1 MTDPNRKKILPG
13 LKAWWSDVIGTQS
26 YLRYFEREDR
36 KRRLAGQFLTIITI
50 GLGIYYLAWHA
61 QHINWEATLYS
72 FIFFLAEFIGLVLF
86 TFFAFNA
93 WFLRYHSPQGVSVE
107 KPESIDVF
115 ITVAGEPVDIVAET
129 VRAAVNIDYPNKKIY
144 LLDDKGDI
152 AYKNIAEKFG
162 CGYFA
167 RDDHS
172 HAKAGNLNYAFERT
186 TGDLILTID
195 ADQIPQP
202 QIVSTLIGYFKFPV
216 IGFVQSKQ
224 DFKVPLGDP
233 FGNTDRIFYNV
244 MQLGKDM
251 DNSAF
256 SCGSGVIYRRRAL
269 EEIGG
274 FSTWNLVEDVH
285 TSMLLHDRGWRS
297 IYYHYPLSK
306 GTAPA
311 DIHGVYRQRRQW
323 AADSLR
329 ILFWDNPFFRK
340 GLTFKQKL
348 QYFHLGFVYLV
359 AAFVMPLFFLTPIW
373 ALLTHQF
380 VLIAPVRSYVLHRF
394 PYFIAMSLAYGIL
407 NYPTHYMYA
416 FKMWTGLFPAFIHA
430 TWIALWSRK
439 EKPAYRIN
447 VKPAEAVKRKNPFLA
462 ILPQQ
467 GIIFLSLFA
476 VVYAFIK
483 GAETWDYY
491 LLNVVWS
498 IWSVW
503 TMSGICIAAIKTNRW
518 VEEAAP
524 EKQKEPSLILR
535 ARELFITIL
544 LTLFITFF
552 FTVADMAEVNESLN
566 NFRQEIL
573 FKGRVEK
580 QTTFIIERIAPPPE
594 SLPHPA
600 EKGTEGLKDQGYTPE
615 KTKGSVD
622 VRKASAKEREA
633 VKKVSF
639 EGDPWVIQV
648 ASVKIQKVAK
658 AYKEKLMASGWTPY
672 SVLAK
677 VKEEEWVRVRVGFFR
692 NREEAEK
699 AAEAMREKFKGE
711 SRYWMTQVPIKE
723 MEELLGK

>member
-1 MTDPNRKKILPG
+1 MRFLQPIKT
-13 LKAWWSDVIGTQS
+13 WWSDVKGTQA

-36 KRRLAGQFLTIITI
+36 RRRLAGQFLTFITI

-61 QHINWEATLYS
+61 QHINWEAKLYS

-86 TFFAFNA
+86 AFFAFNA

-115 ITVAGEPVDIVAET
+115 ITVAGEPVDIVKQTIE
-129 VRAAVNIDYPNKKIY
+129 AAVNIDYHIKKIY

-167 RDDHS
+167 REDHS
-172 HAKAGNLNYAFERT
+172 HAKAGNLNHAFHRT
-186 TGDLILTID
+186 DGDLILTLD

-202 QIVSTLIGYFKFPV
+202 QIISTLIGYFKFPM
-216 IGFVQSKQ
+216 IGFIQSKQ
-224 DFKVPLGDP
+224 DFKVPVGDP

-256 SCGSGVIYRRRAL
+256 SCGSGVIYRRKAL

-285 TSMLLHDRGWRS
+285 TSILLHDRGWRS
-297 IYYHYPLSK
+297 VYHNYPLSK

-329 ILFWDNPFFRK
+329 ILFWDNPFRRK

-348 QYFHLGFVYLV
+348 QYFNLGFVYLV
-359 AAFVMPLFFLTPIW
+359 SAFVMPLFFMTPIW

-394 PYFIAMSLAYGIL
+394 SYFIAMSLAYGII
-407 NYPTHYMYA
+407 NYPTHYMHA

-430 TWIALWSRK
+430 TWIALRSRK
-439 EKPAYRIN
+439 KKPAYRLN
-447 VKPAEAVKRKNPFLA
+447 VKPAGEVKQKNPFLA
-462 ILPQQ
+462 VLPQQ
-467 GIIFLSLFA
+467 GIILLSIFA
-476 VVYAFIK
+476 VLYAFIK

-498 IWSVW
+498 TWSIW
-503 TMSGICIAAIKTNRW
+503 TMSGICIAAFKTRGW
-518 VEEAAP
+518 I
-524 EKQKEPSLILR
+524 EKTSLKEKKEPSFFFR
-535 ARELFITIL
+535 ARELFVTVL

-552 FTVADMAEVNESLN
+552 FTVADMSEVNQLLS
-566 NFRQEIL
+566 NFRQKVLSTPSIEDSTSSPEEKSERPKDESYVPEKKEGTEDIKL
-573 FKGRVEK
+573 ARVE
-580 QTTFIIERIAPPPE
+580 E
-594 SLPHPA
+594 PA
-600 EKGTEGLKDQGYTPE
+600 EE
-615 KTKGSVD
+615 KKIPV
-622 VRKASAKEREA
+622 KEDRWI
-633 VKKVSF
+633 V
-639 EGDPWVIQV
+639 QV
-648 ASVKIQKVAK
+648 AAVRTQKEAMV
-658 AYKEKLMASGWTPY
+658 YKEKLMASGFPAY
-672 SVLAK
+672 SGSAM
-677 VKEEEWVRVRVGFFR
+677 VKEEEWIRVRVGFFK
-692 NREEAEK
+692 NKDEAQKAGEEIRK
-699 AAEAMREKFKGE
+699 KCYFKGQ
-711 SRYWMTQVPIKE
+711 YWITRVSQKE
-723 MEELLGK
+723 MEDLVGK